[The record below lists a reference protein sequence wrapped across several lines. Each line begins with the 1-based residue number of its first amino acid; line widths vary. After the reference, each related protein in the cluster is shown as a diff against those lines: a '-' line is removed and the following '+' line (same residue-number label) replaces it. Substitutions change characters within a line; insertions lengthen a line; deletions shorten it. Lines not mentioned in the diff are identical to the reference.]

1 MSALTGRSAFI
12 TGGGSGIGLACA
24 RAFLRDGAHVL
35 LFGRDAARLAQASA
49 QLRDETPDQARVLT
63 HAGNVADEADVIAA
77 IDQLLNATGRVDI
90 GIANAG
96 TGTLGPLV
104 ATTDAQWRHVMDT
117 NLNGTFYTFK
127 HAGAAIA
134 RAGGGALCAISS
146 IAGVRTHRF
155 MGPYCASKAA
165 IDMLVRNTADEL
177 GGVGVRVNSVCPGLV
192 DTDIS
197 AGLRHSDAVS
207 KDYLQCMPISRI
219 GTVEDVSAAVRFL
232 CGPEASWITGVNLS
246 VDGGH
251 HLRRGPNI
259 DALAAM
265 VFSEEVRAGIVARGA
280 APAGS

>member
-12 TGGGSGIGLACA
+12 TGGGSGIGLASA

-35 LFGRDAARLAQASA
+35 LFGRDAARLARASA
-49 QLRDETPDQARVLT
+49 QLRDEAPDQARVLT

-155 MGPYCASKAA
+155 MGPYCASKMIESA
-165 IDMLVRNTADEL
+165 TAGSTSRIFLYSSATGSMANATPDD
-177 GGVGVRVNSVCPGLV
+177 VGP
-192 DTDIS
+192 TAIS
-197 AGLRHSDAVS
+197 A
-207 KDYLQCMPISRI
+207 
-219 GTVEDVSAAVRFL
+219 
-232 CGPEASWITGVNLS
+232 LS
-246 VDGGH
+246 
-251 HLRRGPNI
+251 
-259 DALAAM
+259 
-265 VFSEEVRAGIVARGA
+265 SE
-280 APAGS
+280 